1 MENEVSVIHPKTWES
16 AAGLCAWQIDK
27 AHKSRFESMQS
38 HPSWTVSTDW
48 LNSLREEYD
57 GLMERWY
64 GSDDGRHTRMV
75 QESRMVQEPCPEWF
89 KSLASTALFAAYT
102 MGATPSLT
110 AESILPLLER
120 KQNDYGYENINRF
133 GRDGILVRMHDKIAR
148 IENLADRIDMPS
160 NESLADSFV
169 DLVGYSIIGMMWE
182 YGIWHLPLAEDQS

>member
-27 AHKSRFESMQS
+27 NHKLRFESMRS
-38 HPSWTVSTDW
+38 HPSWGGSTNW

-57 GLMERWY
+57 GLMEQWY
-64 GSDDGRHTRMV
+64 GSDDGPA
-75 QESRMVQEPCPEWF
+75 SEWF
-89 KSLASTALFAAYT
+89 KSLASTVMLAAYT

-148 IENLADRIDMPS
+148 IENLADRIDAPRPPR

>member
-1 MENEVSVIHPKTWES
+1 MENEVPVIQPKTWES

-64 GSDDGRHTRMV
+64 GSDDG
-75 QESRMVQEPCPEWF
+75 PIPEWF

-182 YGIWHLPLAEDQS
+182 YEIWHLPMVEDQP